1 MIIKKRILVV
11 DDEEIVRDVIR
22 DLLELE
28 GYNIIEA
35 VNSKEAIAK
44 AKKTPPD
51 LIILDLIIPTIGGME
66 VCEILKKEEK
76 TKFVPIIMLTGRIM
90 EEDKLMG
97 LEIGADDYITKPFL
111 QGEFIAR
118 VKAVLRRVEYREN
131 KNK

>member
-1 MIIKKRILVV
+1 MKKKILVV
-11 DDEEIVRDVIR
+11 DDEEMVRDVIR

-44 AKKTPPD
+44 AKKNPPD

-66 VCEILKKEEK
+66 VCEILRKEEK

>member
-1 MIIKKRILVV
+1 MIMKKKILVV
-11 DDEEIVRDVIR
+11 DDEEMVRDVIR

-35 VNSKEAIAK
+35 VNSKEAIEK